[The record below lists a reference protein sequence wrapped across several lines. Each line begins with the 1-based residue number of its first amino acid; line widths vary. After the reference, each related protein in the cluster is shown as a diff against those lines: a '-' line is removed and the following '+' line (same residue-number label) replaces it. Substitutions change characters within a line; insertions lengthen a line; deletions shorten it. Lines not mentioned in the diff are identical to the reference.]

1 MPDLV
6 VARAICATSGAR
18 VGIGFSLGGE
28 TQEAYRSMLW
38 SMAVPKALVAEAYGI
53 PLKHLDWP
61 IQGMC
66 RSHLSDRGPGGQASL
81 LVNIQGS
88 MPFKSITPS
97 YSPKSKPNVESS
109 NPRSFDPEG
118 APSYV
123 QSELQVGSLMR
134 QEVLRAAAENRSVSV
149 LERLTP
155 QMLRDFHRLGMT
167 ATAQSLWIYLQD
179 RMRTCAVMMDSDTA
193 VRSFLKRQTVNVDRV
208 GIEFNGLHYNSNIL
222 KESGLHE
229 QLVRQGIKSLTG
241 YTLSL
246 VARLIWVEVEG
257 KLFQLES
264 LRRIRHDDDELF
276 VGVSQL
282 EELARLKRLVHST
295 TRESSIAARAEFIS
309 TASLLNGH
317 APDSGIRKVGRPGRG
332 KGAALLEAQVI
343 KANER
348 KKAA

>member
-1 MPDLV
+1 
-6 VARAICATSGAR
+6 
-18 VGIGFSLGGE
+18 
-28 TQEAYRSMLW
+28 
-38 SMAVPKALVAEAYGI
+38 
-53 PLKHLDWP
+53 
-61 IQGMC
+61 
-66 RSHLSDRGPGGQASL
+66 
-81 LVNIQGS
+81 
-88 MPFKSITPS
+88 
-97 YSPKSKPNVESS
+97 
-109 NPRSFDPEG
+109 
-118 APSYV
+118 
-123 QSELQVGSLMR
+123 
-134 QEVLRAAAENRSVSV
+134 
-149 LERLTP
+149 
-155 QMLRDFHRLGMT
+155 
-167 ATAQSLWIYLQD
+167 
-179 RMRTCAVMMDSDTA
+179 MMDSDTA

-208 GIEFNGLHYNSNIL
+208 GIEFNGLHYNSDTL

-295 TRESSIAARAEFIS
+295 TRESAIAARAEFIS